1 MKQFVVARG
10 SRLLFPMLLA
20 LSLVVFYR
28 GHNLPGGGFI
38 GGLVAA
44 ASFILLGFGT
54 SMEDARRALRCSPV
68 VLMGGGLLIALAAG
82 LWGPLVGKPFLT
94 GVWMPTF
101 HLPLLGAVHLGT
113 PLLFDL
119 GVFMTVIGFTLQTT
133 FSLAALGDEDEEEL
147 EN

>member
-1 MKQFVVARG
+1 M
-10 SRLLFPMLLA
+10 LFA
-20 LSLVVFYR
+20 LSLLVFYR
-28 GHNLPGGGFI
+28 GHNLPGGGVI

-54 SMEDARRALRCSPV
+54 SMEDARRALRVNPV

-82 LWGPLVGKPFLT
+82 LWGPMVGKPFLT

-101 HLPLLGAVHLGT
+101 HLPLIGAVHLGT

-119 GVFMTVIGFTLQTT
+119 GVFLTVIGFTLQTT
-133 FSLAALGDEDEEEL
+133 FSLAELGHVEEDED
-147 EN
+147 